1 MIDFYKLL
9 HNDKDIKYIVDL
21 IISTVSDDKS
31 FIGIDFY
38 ENHILV
44 CTEIA
49 YKLAIERDANIKNA
63 VIAALLHDYAMH
75 DTKKDHEIIGG
86 IYARKILNDLNF
98 DKDDINAICQAI
110 EHHRDGILKYKDK
123 NDLIISDADAISYII
138 KFPFF
143 EQYERKIHPKT
154 ADDILMN
161 KIDKICDI
169 ITPGGLDLIKKDC
182 ERIKRRLEE
191 NKNEKSR
198 SKRLFRKNS

>member
-1 MIDFYKLL
+1 
-9 HNDKDIKYIVDL
+9 
-21 IISTVSDDKS
+21 
-31 FIGIDFY
+31 
-38 ENHILV
+38 
-44 CTEIA
+44 
-49 YKLAIERDANIKNA
+49 
-63 VIAALLHDYAMH
+63 MH

-98 DKDDINAICQAI
+98 EKNDINTICQAI
-110 EHHRDGILKYKDK
+110 EHHRDGILKYNDK
-123 NDLIISDADAISYII
+123 IDLIISDADAISYII

-191 NKNEKSR
+191 NKNEKSG